1 MHRIYL
7 EDGPISDF
15 VGPHIP
21 AAAPR
26 PRLIVTG
33 EEARHAAKV
42 KRVEPGEV
50 VEVLDGR
57 GTVARGCV
65 LRAGPE
71 SGGRG
76 GREWVVEVE
85 VETVTPA
92 ARVRP
97 RVEVWSATPKG
108 GRVDELIDGLSQIG
122 AAAWTPLATARGV
135 VSPRETKL
143 GRLQRVAWEAAKQ
156 CGRAWALEIGPERPF
171 AESLRAEEGV
181 AVVLADGAGAPYEPT
196 GAATVRLLI
205 GPEGGWSEAELALAR
220 ELGVGVAR
228 FGPHAMRIETAAVVA
243 AGIVLHREA
252 RPAAAPEPAVGDE
265 DSE

>member
-7 EDGPISDF
+7 EDGPISDV
-15 VGPHIP
+15 VGAASPH
-21 AAAPR
+21 
-26 PRLIVTG
+26 PRLVVTG

-42 KRVEPGEV
+42 KRIEPGER

-57 GTVARGCV
+57 GTVAQGRV

-71 SGGRG
+71 SGGRGG

-108 GRVDELIDGLSQIG
+108 GRVDELIDGLSQVG
-122 AAAWTPLATARGV
+122 AAAWRPLATQRGV

-156 CGRAWALEIGPERPF
+156 CGRAWTLEIGEERPF
-171 AESLRAEEGV
+171 AEALRARSGV

-196 GAATVRLLI
+196 GAAEVRLLI
-205 GPEGGWSEAELALAR
+205 GPEGGWSDAELALAR
-220 ELGVGVAR
+220 EAGVAVAR

-252 RPAAAPEPAVGDE
+252 RPASAPEPAGGDE
-265 DSE
+265 AAE